1 MIRIAIIGDIGS
13 GKSYIAKEFGFPIF
27 DADKEVSKI
36 YKKNKICFILLR
48 KIFPKNIFS
57 FPINKK
63 ELFEVIIKN
72 KKNVKKINKI
82 VHPFVRNKLKK
93 FLKKNK
99 KRKAVVLDVPL
110 LIESRINRKSDILV
124 FVSSKKND
132 INKRLR
138 RKKNFN
144 SKIFKILK
152 KLQLPLEI
160 KKRKSN
166 FIIKNNFKSIFIK
179 KNVKILKNI
188 ILNNE
193 RSST

>member
-13 GKSYIAKEFGFPIF
+13 GKSYISKKFGFPIF

-110 LIESRINRKSDILV
+110 LIESRINRRSDILV
-124 FVSSKKND
+124 FVSSKKSD
-132 INKRLR
+132 INKKLK

-144 SKIFKILK
+144 
-152 KLQLPLEI
+152 
-160 KKRKSN
+160 
-166 FIIKNNFKSIFIK
+166 
-179 KNVKILKNI
+179 
-188 ILNNE
+188 
-193 RSST
+193 

>member
-63 ELFEVIIKN
+63 ELFKVIIKN

-110 LIESRINRKSDILV
+110 LVESRINRKSDILV
-124 FVSSKKND
+124 FVSSKKSD

-144 SKIFKILK
+144 PKIFKILK

>member
-63 ELFEVIIKN
+63 ELFKIIIKN

-82 VHPFVRNKLKK
+82 VHPFVQIKLKK

-110 LIESRINRKSDILV
+110 LVESRINRKSDILV
-124 FVSSKKND
+124 FVSSKKSD

-144 SKIFKILK
+144 SKIFQILK